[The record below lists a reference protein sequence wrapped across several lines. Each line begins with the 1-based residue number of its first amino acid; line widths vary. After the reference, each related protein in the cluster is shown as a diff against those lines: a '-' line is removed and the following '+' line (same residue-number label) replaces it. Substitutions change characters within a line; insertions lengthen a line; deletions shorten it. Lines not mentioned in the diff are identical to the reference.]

1 MKSITI
7 IGSGNAATAISLALQ
22 KAGYKIMQVFSRDE
36 MNATVLASK
45 VNAKAVSN
53 LSEINTDS
61 DIYLIAVKDDAIAE
75 VAQLLNLYGKIVAHT
90 SGIKEK
96 EVLVSASENFGVFYP
111 FVSMTK
117 GTETDFSN
125 SLLMLEGSNSNTLD
139 VLHEVA
145 ISLSNNV
152 MKVETKQ
159 RQSLHLAAVFAHN
172 FTNHLYSISETI
184 LEENQLSFDYL
195 KPLIASYF
203 QNLQTISPAL
213 LQTGPAVRRDTSTI
227 KKHLELLEGKEDL
240 KEIYNL
246 LTAHIQGVK

>member
-1 MKSITI
+1 
-7 IGSGNAATAISLALQ
+7 
-22 KAGYKIMQVFSRDE
+22 
-36 MNATVLASK
+36 
-45 VNAKAVSN
+45 
-53 LSEINTDS
+53 
-61 DIYLIAVKDDAIAE
+61 
-75 VAQLLNLYGKIVAHT
+75 
-90 SGIKEK
+90 
-96 EVLVSASENFGVFYP
+96 
-111 FVSMTK
+111 
-117 GTETDFSN
+117 
-125 SLLMLEGSNSNTLD
+125 

-172 FTNHLYSISETI
+172 FTNHLYSISGTI

-195 KPLIASYF
+195 KPLIATYF
-203 QNLQTISPAL
+203 QNLQTISPTL

>member
-7 IGSGNAATAISLALQ
+7 IGSGNTATALSLAL
-22 KAGYKIMQVFSRDE
+22 KNAGHTIIQVYSRDAN
-36 MNATVLASK
+36 NALLLASQLD
-45 VNAKAVSN
+45 AKAVSN

-75 VAQLLNLYGKIVAHT
+75 VAQSLNLYGKIVAHT

-96 EVLVSASENFGVFYP
+96 EVLASASENFGVFYP

-117 GTETDFSN
+117 GAEIDFSN

-184 LEENQLSFDYL
+184 LEESQLSFDYL